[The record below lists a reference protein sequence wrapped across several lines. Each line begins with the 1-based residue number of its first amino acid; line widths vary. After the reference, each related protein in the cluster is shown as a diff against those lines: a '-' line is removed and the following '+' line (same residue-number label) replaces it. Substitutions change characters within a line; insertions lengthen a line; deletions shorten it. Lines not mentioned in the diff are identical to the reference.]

1 MYVYMFVILKYNV
14 NIYICMFLL
23 FFVKEII
30 IVIVKMI
37 EIFFIFLKI
46 R

>member
-1 MYVYMFVILKYNV
+1 MFVILKYNV

-30 IVIVKMI
+30 IVYNSLDDRD
-37 EIFFIFLKI
+37 IFYFFKN
-46 R
+46 